1 MMVWARVDQ
10 AVPAQPLSSL
20 QQLAQRIDVWL
31 AGAALLLL
39 AFGLIMIASASI
51 SIAEREFG
59 APLYF
64 FWRQAAYAGIGV
76 GLAAGLTRIPLRF
89 WHRCDKWIL
98 SVGALLLV
106 AVLIPGLGKEING
119 SMRWFRFGG
128 VSVQPSE
135 LVKLALVVYMAGYL
149 VRRGDE
155 VRTMLS
161 GFFKPIGILALL
173 AALLL
178 MEPDYGATVVLCA
191 TVLGMLFLGG
201 VPLSIFFSWATV
213 IAGIFAAIL
222 LIAPYRL
229 ERLSMFLDPWADPYG
244 KGFQLTQA
252 LIAVGRG
259 EWFGVGLGSS
269 VQKLSYLP
277 EAHTD
282 FLFAVVAEELGLVG
296 VLFVISLFVLVVSR
310 AFMIGYGSERK
321 GRLFGAY
328 VAYGVGLLVGLQ
340 AFINIGVNLGVLP
353 TKGLTL
359 PLMSY
364 GGSSVVA
371 TCAAIGLLLR
381 IDYETRYQAS
391 RAHVQ
396 RQCQEISGQNY

>member
-1 MMVWARVDQ
+1 MVCARVDQ
-10 AVPAQPLSSL
+10 AVPAQATSSL
-20 QQLAQRIDVWL
+20 QQLAERFDVWL

-64 FWRQAAYAGIGV
+64 FWRQAAYAGIGL
-76 GLAAGLTRIPLRF
+76 GLALSLTRIPVRY

-98 SVGALLLV
+98 AMGALLLV
-106 AVLIPGLGKEING
+106 AVLVPGLGKEING

-135 LVKLALVVYMAGYL
+135 LVKLALIVYMAGYL

-161 GFFKPIGILALL
+161 GFFKPIGILAVL

-178 MEPDYGATVVLCA
+178 LEPDYGATVVLCA

-201 VPLSIFFSWATV
+201 VPLRIFFSWATV

-222 LIAPYRL
+222 LVAPYRL

-282 FLFAVVAEELGLVG
+282 FLFAVLAEELGLFG
-296 VLFVISLFVLVVSR
+296 VVVVISLFVLVVSR
-310 AFMIGYGSERK
+310 AFMIGYRSEGK
-321 GRLFGAY
+321 GRLFEAY
-328 VAYGVGLLVGLQ
+328 LAYGVGLVVGLQ

-381 IDYETRYQAS
+381 IDYETRYQIS
-391 RAHVQ
+391 RAHAR
-396 RQCQEISGQNY
+396 RQCQEIAVQKY

>member
-1 MMVWARVDQ
+1 MACARIDQ
-10 AVPAQPLSSL
+10 AVPAQATSSL
-20 QQLAQRIDVWL
+20 QQLAERFDVWL

-64 FWRQAAYAGIGV
+64 FWRQAAYAGIGL
-76 GLAAGLTRIPLRF
+76 GLALGLTRIPVRF

-98 SVGALLLV
+98 AVGALLLV
-106 AVLIPGLGKEING
+106 AVLVPGLGKEING

-135 LVKLALVVYMAGYL
+135 LVKLALIVYMAGYL

-161 GFFKPIGILALL
+161 GFFKPIGILAVL

-178 MEPDYGATVVLCA
+178 LEPDYGATVVLCA

-201 VPLSIFFSWATV
+201 VPLRIFFSWATV

-222 LIAPYRL
+222 LVAPYRL

-282 FLFAVVAEELGLVG
+282 FLFAVLAEELGLVG
-296 VLFVISLFVLVVSR
+296 VVVVISLFVLVVSR
-310 AFMIGYGSERK
+310 AFMIGYRSEGK
-321 GRLFGAY
+321 GRLFEAY
-328 VAYGVGLLVGLQ
+328 LAYGVGLVVGLQ

-381 IDYETRYQAS
+381 IDYETRYQIS
-391 RAHVQ
+391 RAHAR
-396 RQCQEISGQNY
+396 RQCQEIGVQKY